1 MQGPGLLLQ
10 TPSRPVSS
18 DSGYYSGLG
27 SHKPRHSSPLAGSS
41 PSSSPIAAAQA
52 RRRSQ
57 YKSRVPSL
65 PVASSSRTSA
75 SSRPARL
82 NSPLLFGDATEDPQ
96 KEFLRA
102 RLKQR
107 CLERASRERARA
119 VKKRRFMS
127 SSEAGSDDAS
137 MEVDMDDEDEDDK
150 EEGADPAFDVLFT
163 RIMRNATRKR
173 DHAYLYS
180 YDREVGSS
188 FDPALEESQNW
199 ELDLVKQ
206 PDDAMAAAAEEQ
218 ALQAYLEE
226 QAAFADFA
234 DIPADD
240 LFSWSDED
248 EDLRPHANFIAAD
261 DMDISSA

>member
-27 SHKPRHSSPLAGSS
+27 SHKPTHSSPLAGSS

-75 SSRPARL
+75 SSRPTRL

-119 VKKRRFMS
+119 VKKKRFMS

-137 MEVDMDDEDEDDK
+137 MEDDM

-248 EDLRPHANFIAAD
+248 EDLRPHANLIAAD
-261 DMDISSA
+261 DMDMVSA

>member
-1 MQGPGLLLQ
+1 MENLFQ
-10 TPSRPVSS
+10 TPSRPVSN

-27 SHKPRHSSPLAGSS
+27 NHKPTHSSPLAGSS
-41 PSSSPIAAAQA
+41 PGSSPMAAAQA

-65 PVASSSRTSA
+65 PVASSSRTS
-75 SSRPARL
+75 SYSRPARL
-82 NSPLLFGDATEDPQ
+82 NPPLLFGEVTEDPQ

-107 CLERASRERARA
+107 CLERASRERARV
-119 VKKRRFMS
+119 VKKKRFMS
-127 SSEAGSDDAS
+127 TSEVGSDDAN
-137 MEVDMDDEDEDDK
+137 MEVEMDDEDEDDK
-150 EEGADPAFDVLFT
+150 EEGDDPAFDVLFT
-163 RIMRNATRKR
+163 RIMRNVTRKR

-199 ELDLVKQ
+199 EHDLVEQ
-206 PDDAMAAAAEEQ
+206 PDDAVAAADEQ

-248 EDLRPHANFIAAD
+248 EDLRPHANVTTAD
-261 DMDISSA
+261 DGMDIS